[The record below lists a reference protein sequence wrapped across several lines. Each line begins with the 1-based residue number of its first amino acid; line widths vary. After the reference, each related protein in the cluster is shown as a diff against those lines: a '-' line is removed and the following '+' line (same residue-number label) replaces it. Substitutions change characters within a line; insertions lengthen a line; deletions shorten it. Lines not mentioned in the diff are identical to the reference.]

1 MHGCVLKWIPLPQLF
16 RRCPLQPLD
25 VRRLGWLNPS
35 PEPLGSLMPSYFLVF
50 HLSNLLLHNNMDA
63 VYVSLH
69 RPPVLLITFFLF
81 NEFQQL
87 LVLSACTG
95 QQTTYTPLLLQKQGL
110 HPTCWQIKVLQVFVL
125 GLPMASVLTEFP
137 ALLPP
142 TKWLCRNSW
151 LWLLSVVE
159 TRFFVLVLLSYA
171 NMLLFL
177 TMCLMIGTV
186 S

>member
-1 MHGCVLKWIPLPQLF
+1 M
-16 RRCPLQPLD
+16 
-25 VRRLGWLNPS
+25 
-35 PEPLGSLMPSYFLVF
+35 SLYTDL
-50 HLSNLLLHNNMDA
+50 
-63 VYVSLH
+63 
-69 RPPVLLITFFLF
+69 LLITFFLF
-81 NEFQQL
+81 NEFQRL

-159 TRFFVLVLLSYA
+159 TRFFCQMSICCCSWQCVLWLELFRRWAMGSIG
-171 NMLLFL
+171 LLFSFHYQIQCLIKLL
-177 TMCLMIGTV
+177 TLTGNCLFV
-186 S
+186 SFFWLRFSVHCQKVSLLVWNQKLKLHEYVLKY